1 MPLAAGVATGGVV
14 QADKPSATAPAE
26 TSRLVRFN
34 KLRVNNIRKRMWI
47 LMIEALVA
55 FFLLAFIVWWTMY
68 SGKKPTPPV
77 QKQLNE
83 EKDATEKL
91 K

>member
-1 MPLAAGVATGGVV
+1 
-14 QADKPSATAPAE
+14 
-26 TSRLVRFN
+26 
-34 KLRVNNIRKRMWI
+34 MWI

-68 SGKKPTPPV
+68 AGKKPTPPARA
-77 QKQLNE
+77 QLGE
-83 EKDATEKL
+83 EQDSTEKL

>member
-1 MPLAAGVATGGVV
+1 
-14 QADKPSATAPAE
+14 
-26 TSRLVRFN
+26 
-34 KLRVNNIRKRMWI
+34 MWI

-68 SGKKPTPPV
+68 SGKKPAPPAR
-77 QKQLNE
+77 KQLSE
-83 EKDATEKL
+83 EQDAIEKL

>member
-1 MPLAAGVATGGVV
+1 
-14 QADKPSATAPAE
+14 
-26 TSRLVRFN
+26 
-34 KLRVNNIRKRMWI
+34 MWI

-68 SGKKPTPPV
+68 SGKKPTPPAH
-77 QKQLNE
+77 KQLGE
-83 EKDATEKL
+83 EQDSTEKL